1 MSLSAEPGPYKGLH
15 ALYACRLW
23 RMGKQ
28 LVFPLYTSVIEAL
41 GARPG
46 DLVLIRV
53 HLPFVTFR
61 IANPD
66 LTLPAPRFTGEDLPP
81 SYREL
86 LQILAES
93 IK

>member
-1 MSLSAEPGPYKGLH
+1 MSDSRQGGPFAGLH

-23 RMGKQ
+23 KHGAQ
-28 LVFPLYTSVIEAL
+28 LMFPLYSSIVAAL
-41 GARPG
+41 TAKPG
-46 DLVLIRV
+46 DLVLVRV

-66 LTLPAPRFTGEDLPP
+66 LSMPIPRFNHEELPP

-93 IK
+93 IR

>member
-1 MSLSAEPGPYKGLH
+1 MSTTQHGGVSSSVHP
-15 ALYACRLW
+15 LYAARLW
-23 RMGKQ
+23 AHGKQ
-28 LVFPLYTSVIEAL
+28 LIFPIYTAIIDAL
-41 GARPG
+41 QARPG
-46 DLVLIRV
+46 DLVLVRV

-66 LTLPAPRFTGEDLPP
+66 LTMPVPRFNHDELPP

-86 LQILAES
+86 LQIIAES

>member
-1 MSLSAEPGPYKGLH
+1 MSVSQRGGAGHTLYP
-15 ALYACRLW
+15 LYANRLW

-41 GARPG
+41 GARAG

-53 HLPFVTFR
+53 HLPYVTFR

-66 LTLPAPRFTGEDLPP
+66 LTMPVPRFNGEELPP

-86 LQILAES
+86 LQIIAES

>member
-1 MSLSAEPGPYKGLH
+1 MSSTQHGGVFRGLH
-15 ALYACRLW
+15 ALYAARLW
-23 RMGKQ
+23 THGKQ
-28 LVFPLYTSVIEAL
+28 LIFPLYTSIIDAI

-46 DLVLIRV
+46 DLVLVRV

-66 LTLPAPRFTGEDLPP
+66 LTMPIPRFNGEDLPP

>member
-1 MSLSAEPGPYKGLH
+1 
-15 ALYACRLW
+15 
-23 RMGKQ
+23 MGKQ
-28 LVFPLYTSVIEAL
+28 LVFPLYTSVVAAL
-41 GARPG
+41 DARPG

-66 LTLPAPRFTGEDLPP
+66 LTMPVPRFNHDELPP

-86 LQILAES
+86 LQYIAES

>member
-1 MSLSAEPGPYKGLH
+1 MTVAQHPGPFHGLH

-23 RMGKQ
+23 SHGKQ
-28 LVFPLYTSVIEAL
+28 LMFPLYTSIIAAL
-41 GARPG
+41 GAKAG
-46 DLVLIRV
+46 DLVLVRV

-66 LTLPAPRFTGEDLPP
+66 LTMPVPRFNHDELPP
-81 SYREL
+81 DYREL
-86 LQILAES
+86 LLTIAEA

>member
-1 MSLSAEPGPYKGLH
+1 MSVSERPGPYAGLH

-23 RMGKQ
+23 TMGKQ
-28 LVFPLYTSVIEAL
+28 LVFPLYTSIIAAL
-41 GARPG
+41 GARSG
-46 DLVLIRV
+46 DLVLVRV

-66 LTLPAPRFTGEDLPP
+66 LTMPVPRFNNDDLPP
-81 SYREL
+81 TYREL
-86 LQILAES
+86 LTYIGES

>member
-1 MSLSAEPGPYKGLH
+1 MSLTQAPGPFRGLH
-15 ALYACRLW
+15 ALYAARLW
-23 RMGKQ
+23 SHGKQ
-28 LVFPLYTSVIEAL
+28 LIFPLYTSIIEAL
-41 GARPG
+41 QARPG
-46 DLVLIRV
+46 DLVLVRV

-66 LTLPAPRFTGEDLPP
+66 LTMPVPWFNHEDLPP